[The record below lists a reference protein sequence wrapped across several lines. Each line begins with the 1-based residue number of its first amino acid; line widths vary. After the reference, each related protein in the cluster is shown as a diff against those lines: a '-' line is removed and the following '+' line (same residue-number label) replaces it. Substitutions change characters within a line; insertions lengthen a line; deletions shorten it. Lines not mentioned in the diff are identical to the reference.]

1 MFSLPCRIHSCAR
14 RVDMVCYVD
23 SFPLLK
29 SLLHSGDNPTWSWHV
44 IPFLCCWVCYARILL
59 KIFSIRIHSQGM
71 LVCRFLVCFG
81 LALRPVDSSKFC
93 NDDFAPLCILL
104 LSLLTDVRR
113 RSLKSGWRSRLPH
126 SAGRARPESG
136 PVALAAAEPAEAG
149 GAGGSPFAW
158 FPTQNSTPVSQLVFR
173 SETDTL
179 VGMGCSLFL
188 PVAAIRCSDLARE
201 VRPPAPAMDAASR
214 VLSLLWAPGRLLDK
228 RPVTP
233 TALTRAPSVH
243 L

>member
-1 MFSLPCRIHSCAR
+1 
-14 RVDMVCYVD
+14 MVCYVD

-44 IPFLCCWVCYARILL
+44 IPFICCWVCYARILL

-71 LVCRFLVCFG
+71 LVCRFLVCFC

-93 NDDFAPLCILL
+93 NDDFAPLCIRL

-126 SAGRARPESG
+126 CAGRARPESG
-136 PVALAAAEPAEAG
+136 PVALAAAEPTKPRRAG
-149 GAGGSPFAW
+149 RGVRRSRGFLL
-158 FPTQNSTPVSQLVFR
+158 NSTPVSQLVFR

-188 PVAAIRCSDLARE
+188 PVAAIHCSDLACE

-233 TALTRAPSVH
+233 TALTRAPSVR